1 MLGNCLRAR
10 FVTVTVM
17 VSTLS
22 TTRGFHTTWT
32 TTVKLT
38 RDLIQD
44 ENCSLYLLY
53 DLPRHVFVDQ
63 YELANYRG
71 SYTFHLSGTKDME
84 LPVTALVFTS
94 SNLLLNVSLESEIGS
109 EDLMVSVQVP
119 LHMRYGQPG
128 LFDYHEER
136 IPSPVAYL
144 ACPGSCAY
152 RKRVPCQISNVLY
165 SAATPISQPS
175 ASVPSQISSL
185 FNQRSVTVL
194 SSPSEAE
201 SHAILRIPVGRSDHL
216 AIVETGTTCVVIFAF
231 VLILRTSL
239 RVAMRLAHK
248 GHSDI
253 HSKRD

>member
-1 MLGNCLRAR
+1 MI
-10 FVTVTVM
+10 
-17 VSTLS
+17 STLS

-71 SYTFHLSGTKDME
+71 SYTFHLSGTMNME

-94 SNLLLNVSLESEIGS
+94 SDLLLNVSIESKSGS

-128 LFDYHEER
+128 SVDYHDEQ

-152 RKRVPCQISNVLY
+152 QKCVSC
-165 SAATPISQPS
+165 
-175 ASVPSQISSL
+175 
-185 FNQRSVTVL
+185 
-194 SSPSEAE
+194 
-201 SHAILRIPVGRSDHL
+201 HL
-216 AIVETGTTCVVIFAF
+216 
-231 VLILRTSL
+231 
-239 RVAMRLAHK
+239 
-248 GHSDI
+248 
-253 HSKRD
+253 